1 MNLSFYH
8 YLIDK
13 YILDP
18 NIFYIYMYTVY
29 TSIFV
34 LLQELLFLIVV
45 RNLSWHQKQYN
56 VIKISLW
63 DLFKYQHIMIA
74 QTETCL

>member
-1 MNLSFYH
+1 
-8 YLIDK
+8 
-13 YILDP
+13 
-18 NIFYIYMYTVY
+18 MYTVY